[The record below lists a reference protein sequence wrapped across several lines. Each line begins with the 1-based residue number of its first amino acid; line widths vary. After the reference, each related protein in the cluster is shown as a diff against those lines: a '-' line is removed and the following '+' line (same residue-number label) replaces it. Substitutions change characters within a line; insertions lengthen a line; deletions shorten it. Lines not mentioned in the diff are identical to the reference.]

1 MPRIASGK
9 RYAQAAFELAM
20 ERNELESWQVSL
32 RKITELSTDEA
43 FTALVENP
51 KLPFEVKKS
60 LLEERLSDANPLA
73 LNLACLLVSKGRL
86 GIAGDVLQEYDHL
99 LDAHRGIEHAEV
111 VTALSLD
118 EKDKERL
125 SSQLGDMVNRKVI
138 VDVVVDSSVIG
149 GFKAR
154 IGDMLIDG
162 SVRNKLEILRKSLSE
177 VGRR

>member
-32 RKITELSTDEA
+32 RKIAELSTDEA

-86 GIAGDVLQEYDHL
+86 GIAGDVLHGYDHL

-111 VTALSLD
+111 ITALSLA

-138 VDVVVDSSVIG
+138 VDAVVDSSVIG
-149 GFKAR
+149 GFKAK

-162 SVRNKLEILRKSLSE
+162 SVRNKLEILRKSLIG
-177 VGRR
+177 VGR

>member
-32 RKITELSTDEA
+32 RKIAELSTDEA
-43 FTALVENP
+43 FAALVENP

-60 LLEERLSDANPLA
+60 LLEERLGDVNPLA
-73 LNLACLLVSKGRL
+73 LNLACLLVHWGKL
-86 GIAGDVLQEYDHL
+86 GTAGNVSREYNRL
-99 LDAHRGIEHAEV
+99 LDAYHGIEHAEV

-118 EKDKERL
+118 EKDKERI
-125 SSQLGDMVNRKVI
+125 SSQLGEMVNRKVI
-138 VDVVVDSSVIG
+138 VDAVIDSSVIG
-149 GFKAR
+149 GFTAK

-162 SVRNKLEILRKSLSE
+162 SVRNRLDALRRNLVE
-177 VGRR
+177 VSK

>member
-32 RKITELSTDEA
+32 RKIAELSADEV

-60 LLEERLSDANPLA
+60 LLEQRLGDVNPLA
-73 LNLACLLVSKGRL
+73 LNLAYLLVHWGKL
-86 GIAGDVLQEYDHL
+86 GTAGNVSREYDRL
-99 LDAHRGIEHAEV
+99 LDAYHGIEHAEV

-118 EKDKERL
+118 EKDKERI
-125 SSQLGDMVNRKVI
+125 SSQLGEMVNREVI
-138 VDVVVDSSVIG
+138 VDAVIDSSVIG
-149 GFKAR
+149 GFTAK

-162 SVRNKLEILRKSLSE
+162 SVRNRLEVLRKSLIG
-177 VGRR
+177 VGR

>member
-32 RKITELSTDEA
+32 RKIAELSTDEA
-43 FTALVENP
+43 FAALVENP

-60 LLEERLSDANPLA
+60 LLEQRLSDANPLA

-86 GIAGDVLQEYDHL
+86 GIGGDVLQEYDHL
-99 LDAHRGIEHAEV
+99 LDAHRGIEHVEV

-118 EKDKERL
+118 EKDKERV
-125 SSQLGDMVNRKVI
+125 SSQLEDMVNRKVI
-138 VDVVVDSSVIG
+138 VDAVVDSSVIG
-149 GFKAR
+149 GFKAK

-162 SVRNKLEILRKSLSE
+162 SVRNRLDALRRNLVE
-177 VGRR
+177 VSK

>member
-32 RKITELSTDEA
+32 RKIAELSTDEA
-43 FTALVENP
+43 FAALVENP

-60 LLEERLSDANPLA
+60 LLEQRLGDVNPLA
-73 LNLACLLVSKGRL
+73 LNLAYLLVHWGKL
-86 GIAGDVLQEYDHL
+86 GTAGNVSREYDRL
-99 LDAHRGIEHAEV
+99 LDAYHGIEHAEV

-118 EKDKERL
+118 EKDKERI
-125 SSQLGDMVNRKVI
+125 SSQLGAMVNRKVI
-138 VDVVVDSSVIG
+138 VDAVVDSSVIG
-149 GFKAR
+149 GFTAK

-162 SVRNKLEILRKSLSE
+162 SVRNRLDALRRNLVE
-177 VGRR
+177 VSK

>member
-20 ERNELESWQVSL
+20 QRNELESWQVSL
-32 RKITELSTDEA
+32 RKIAELSTDEA

-60 LLEERLSDANPLA
+60 LLEQRLRDVNPLA
-73 LNLACLLVSKGRL
+73 LNLVCLLVHRGRL
-86 GIAGDVLQEYDHL
+86 GTAGNVSREYDRL
-99 LDAHRGIEHAEV
+99 LDAYHGIEHAEV

-118 EKDKERL
+118 EKDKERI
-125 SSQLGDMVNRKVI
+125 SSQLGEMVNRKVI
-138 VDVVVDSSVIG
+138 VDAVVDSSVIG
-149 GFKAR
+149 GFKAK

-162 SVRNKLEILRKSLSE
+162 SVRNSLDALRRNLVE
-177 VGRR
+177 VSK

>member
-9 RYAQAAFELAM
+9 RYAQAAFELAV

-32 RKITELSTDEA
+32 RKIAELSIDEA

-51 KLPFEVKKS
+51 KLPFAVKKS
-60 LLEERLSDANPLA
+60 LLEQRLSDANPLA

-118 EKDKERL
+118 EKDKERV
-125 SSQLGDMVNRKVI
+125 SSQLGEMVNRKVI
-138 VDVVVDSSVIG
+138 VDAVVDSSVIG
-149 GFKAR
+149 GFTAR

-162 SVRNKLEILRKSLSE
+162 SVRNRLDALRRNLVE
-177 VGRR
+177 VSK

>member
-32 RKITELSTDEA
+32 RKIAELSTDEA

-60 LLEERLSDANPLA
+60 LLEERLGDVNSLA
-73 LNLACLLVSKGRL
+73 LNLACLLVHWDKL
-86 GIAGDVLQEYDHL
+86 GTAGNVSREYDRL
-99 LDAHRGIEHAEV
+99 LDAYHGIEHAEV

-118 EKDKERL
+118 EKDKERI
-125 SSQLGDMVNRKVI
+125 SSQLGKMVNRKVI
-138 VDVVVDSSVIG
+138 VDAVVDSSVIG
-149 GFKAR
+149 GFTAK

-162 SVRNKLEILRKSLSE
+162 SVRNRLDALRRNLVE
-177 VGRR
+177 VSK

>member
-32 RKITELSTDEA
+32 RKIAELSTDEA
-43 FTALVENP
+43 FTALVESP

-60 LLEERLSDANPLA
+60 LLEERLSDLHPLA
-73 LNLACLLVSKGRL
+73 LNLACLLVRKGRL
-86 GIAGDVLQEYDHL
+86 GIAGDVLHGYDHL

-111 VTALSLD
+111 VTALSLA

-138 VDVVVDSSVIG
+138 VDAVVDSSVIG
-149 GFKAR
+149 GFKAK

-162 SVRNKLEILRKSLSE
+162 SVRNKLDVLRRNLVE
-177 VGRR
+177 VSR

>member
-9 RYAQAAFELAM
+9 RYAQAAFELAV

-32 RKITELSTDEA
+32 RKIAELSADEA

-60 LLEERLSDANPLA
+60 LLEERLGDVNSLA
-73 LNLACLLVSKGRL
+73 LNLACLLVHWDKL
-86 GIAGDVLQEYDHL
+86 GTAGNVSREYDRL
-99 LDAHRGIEHAEV
+99 LDAYHGIEHAEV

-118 EKDKERL
+118 EKDKERI
-125 SSQLGDMVNRKVI
+125 SSQLGEMVNREVI
-138 VDVVVDSSVIG
+138 VDAVIDSSVIG
-149 GFKAR
+149 GFTAK

-162 SVRNKLEILRKSLSE
+162 SVRNRLEVLRKSLIG
-177 VGRR
+177 VGR

>member
-32 RKITELSTDEA
+32 RKIAELSTDEA

-51 KLPFEVKKS
+51 KLPFEIKKS
-60 LLEERLSDANPLA
+60 LLEERLGDVNPLA
-73 LNLACLLVSKGRL
+73 LNLACLLVHWGKL
-86 GIAGDVLQEYDHL
+86 GTAGNVSREYNRL
-99 LDAHRGIEHAEV
+99 LDAYHGIEHAEV

-118 EKDKERL
+118 EKDKERI
-125 SSQLGDMVNRKVI
+125 SSQLGKMVNRKVI
-138 VDVVVDSSVIG
+138 VDAVVDSSVIG
-149 GFKAR
+149 GFTAK

-162 SVRNKLEILRKSLSE
+162 SVRNRLDALRRNLVE
-177 VGRR
+177 VSK